1 MLSNS
6 NYAIIVHMLSYKTTL
21 IALAALAVILLAL
34 EVYVYAP
41 EPPAAVRII
50 PAPAL
55 IIGDPNAKVT
65 LVEYGDF
72 HCSSCGEFFQ
82 RVEPQ
87 IRKNY
92 VNGGKVRIEYR
103 VYPWVSADSVRAG
116 VAAYCAGDQ
125 GKFAP
130 FHDELY
136 RSQGAE
142 DAMVFIP
149 DRLKKMAG
157 QLGLDAAAFNA
168 CYDSGRYAAKVNN
181 GVAEAQAMG
190 VTATPTFFIGGKRVV
205 GAQSYATFKVLI
217 DAQL

>member
-1 MLSNS
+1 
-6 NYAIIVHMLSYKTTL
+6 MLSYKATITIL
-21 IALAALAVILLAL
+21 TALTVILLAL
-34 EVYVYAP
+34 EIHIFAP
-41 EPPAAVRII
+41 KPAAATRII

-82 RVEPQ
+82 RIEPE

-92 VNGGKVRIEYR
+92 VNTGRLKIEYR

-125 GKFAP
+125 GNFAP

-136 RSQGAE
+136 RNQGAE
-142 DAMVFIP
+142 DSMTFTPA
-149 DRLKKMAG
+149 RLKQMAV
-157 QLGLDAAAFNA
+157 QLGLNAATFNT
-168 CYDSGRYAAKVNN
+168 CYDSGPYSTKVRN
-181 GVAEAQAMG
+181 GVAEARAMG
-190 VTATPTFFIGGKRVV
+190 VTATPTFFIGGRRVV